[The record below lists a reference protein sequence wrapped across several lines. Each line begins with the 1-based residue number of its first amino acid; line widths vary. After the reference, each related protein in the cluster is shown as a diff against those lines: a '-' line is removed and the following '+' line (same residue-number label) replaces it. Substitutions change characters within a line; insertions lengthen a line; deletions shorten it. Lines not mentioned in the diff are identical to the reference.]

1 MHYTV
6 NYANQKILAQKK
18 NPLPDEGLTP
28 EPSAFET
35 LYGGLSTLSTQ
46 LIKRN
51 CLVTPPTDAAP

>member
-6 NYANQKILAQKK
+6 NYANQKILARKT
-18 NPLPDEGLTP
+18 PLPDEGLTL

-35 LYGGLSTLSTQ
+35 LYGGQSTLSTQ
-46 LIKRN
+46 LIKPN

>member
-6 NYANQKILAQKK
+6 NYTNKK
-18 NPLPDEGLTP
+18 SFLEKTPLPDEGLTL

-35 LYGGLSTLSTQ
+35 LYGGQSTLSTQ